1 MIRTHGL
8 THISLSV
15 ADPDRSLAF
24 YEKLFGVREYYRD
37 ADSIQALGPGPYD
50 VLAFERR
57 PGQAQR
63 GGIHHFG
70 FRLEDAADI
79 DDAARQAEAAGGTI
93 LRKGEFSPGFPYL
106 YVLDPDGNEVE
117 IWYE

>member
-24 YEKLFGVREYYRD
+24 YEKLFGLRENYRD
-37 ADSIQALGPGPYD
+37 ADSTYAPVPGPHD

-57 PGQAQR
+57 PRR
-63 GGIHHFG
+63 GGRGGVHHFDFYPEG
-70 FRLEDAADI
+70 CR
-79 DDAARQAEAAGGTI
+79 
-93 LRKGEFSPGFPYL
+93 
-106 YVLDPDGNEVE
+106 
-117 IWYE
+117 